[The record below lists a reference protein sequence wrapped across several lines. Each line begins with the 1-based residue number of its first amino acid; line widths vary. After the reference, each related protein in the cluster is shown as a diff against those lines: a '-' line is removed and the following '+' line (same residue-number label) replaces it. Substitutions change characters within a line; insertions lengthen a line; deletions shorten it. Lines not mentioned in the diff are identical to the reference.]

1 MFFSYKLRKWI
12 LSNYNS
18 LNEFAKDL
26 ETSPQHLSRLLN
38 GKRKPGY
45 RILKKLYNLGC
56 SIDWLLDDNIEDL
69 DSNDGG
75 RNNLK
80 KVIKT
85 LCILLFA
92 NELLSIITI
101 PNFLPA

>member
-18 LNEFAKDL
+18 LNEFAEDL

-56 SIDWLLDDNIEDL
+56 SIDWLLDDNIEDS
-69 DSNDGG
+69 DAGD
-75 RNNLK
+75 RNTLK

-101 PNFLPA
+101 PNF